1 MRACDVVDPA
11 ERHGV
16 IIRARLGATLRPSA
30 AMPPLK
36 IIWEDDA
43 LKLLMDRD
51 RYTRFVI
58 QEEFRQD
65 PQKDAIALDAAEG
78 DYLTQVSNKRFTVV
92 WHLDTSRQQA
102 IVRAVVPLTNIDA
115 HADGLKEYVQ
125 RAVEREVK
133 R

>member
-1 MRACDVVDPA
+1 M
-11 ERHGV
+11 
-16 IIRARLGATLRPSA
+16 S
-30 AMPPLK
+30 LK